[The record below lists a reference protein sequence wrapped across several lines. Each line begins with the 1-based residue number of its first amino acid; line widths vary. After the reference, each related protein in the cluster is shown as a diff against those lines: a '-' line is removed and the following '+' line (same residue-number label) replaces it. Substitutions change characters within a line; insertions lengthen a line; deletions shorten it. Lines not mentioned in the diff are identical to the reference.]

1 MYALWW
7 IHSPEH
13 GIKSQVSYLPNV
25 GCSSRNLK
33 GTKPTPQRYIIHPLM
48 IPTQLEINYNSDV
61 FATIH

>member
-1 MYALWW
+1 MYALWC

-25 GCSSRNLK
+25 GWSNRNLK
-33 GTKPTPQRYIIHPLM
+33 GTKPTPQRYIIRRLM
-48 IPTQLEINYNSDV
+48 IPTQLEINYNFNV